1 MCKQNRKAGIMSEK
15 NSKNANGGLAPLIA
29 TVLVGIAAVAAVVFL
44 IVMNSGNSGQRAPS
58 DSSAVTSSDAS
69 ITFRPTQE
77 LVEECNNNA
86 HDLVANN
93 YEILKLFLLEGTPHG
108 DEPYGND
115 PEDGYYTAI
124 SSKYPTYASLETFV
138 ESVFTADEA
147 ERILHDFDGN
157 GLTVYNAREDHDGAL
172 GIIASFAPDTTY
184 DKPWESS
191 RIQFVSETECS
202 LTIFLGADENTVLS
216 SVPSEHTLEVSMVK
230 GTDGWRLTKLVY

>member
-1 MCKQNRKAGIMSEK
+1 MSEK

-138 ESVFTADEA
+138 ESVFT
-147 ERILHDFDGN
+147 
-157 GLTVYNAREDHDGAL
+157 
-172 GIIASFAPDTTY
+172 
-184 DKPWESS
+184 
-191 RIQFVSETECS
+191 ETECS